1 MISALEAG
9 GSGDPCFINLHI
21 PTAELFKK
29 LIFFSAPLAKS
40 VFISTYTSM

>member
-29 LIFFSAPLAKS
+29 LIFFGAPLAKS
-40 VFISTYTSM
+40 VFITTHTSM